1 MVRRRFN
8 KSSIADVP
16 ADKPILYDLKTG
28 TGRSNYVGVAKRGRV
43 RQRLGDHLPGGSD
56 PIPAKTVE
64 IKQFSS
70 ISDARAAEKRAIKTK
85 QPKYNRHHK

>member
-8 KSSIADVP
+8 KRNVANIP
-16 ADKPILYDLKTG
+16 ADKPILYNLETA
-28 TGRSNYVGVAKRGRV
+28 TGRSNYVGVAKKGRV
-43 RQRLGDHLPGGSD
+43 RQRLMDHLPSGLD

-70 ISDARAAEKRAIKTK
+70 ISDARSAEKRAIRTK
-85 QPKYNRHHK
+85 QPKYNIHHK